1 MWFLNR
7 LFGKKETPVERDFTE
22 EEHSKDYELKRAG
35 LENVLGKMHDMVG
48 HAIIPFTI
56 TGAVDMYYLPNHIKG
71 TRIVTMEL
79 LNPDGNGH
87 LETNQM
93 EHLY

>member
-1 MWFLNR
+1 
-7 LFGKKETPVERDFTE
+7 
-22 EEHSKDYELKRAG
+22 
-35 LENVLGKMHDMVG
+35 MVG

-56 TGAVDMYYLPNHIKG
+56 SGAVDMYYLPNHIKG